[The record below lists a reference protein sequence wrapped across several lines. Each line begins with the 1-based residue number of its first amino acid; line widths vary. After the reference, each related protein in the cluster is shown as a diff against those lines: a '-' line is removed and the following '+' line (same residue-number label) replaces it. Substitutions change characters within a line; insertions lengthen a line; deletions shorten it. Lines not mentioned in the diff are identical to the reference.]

1 MCPPQGWDVWG
12 GGISSFDGTADILL
26 ASIAQSTIGC
36 PITDPIAAGTDPKAA
51 GDRHWPSG
59 VESAAN
65 PVILLSVHLRKHR
78 AENERRLSLRE
89 SSVFHFF
96 AERKAT
102 LKDRTMLTRWR

>member
-1 MCPPQGWDVWG
+1 VWG

-36 PITDPIAAGTDPKAA
+36 RITDPKAA

-65 PVILLSVHLRKHR
+65 PVILQSVHLRKHR
-78 AENERRLSLRE
+78 AENEGRLSLRE